1 MINLTIKQI
10 KAGFDNFSYVIYCSN
25 SKKAAIVD
33 PSYDASKLLSFISSE
48 KLELIYVINT
58 HYHSD
63 HTSENQKIKKNF
75 PQIKIV
81 ASKEDGRNIDSV
93 DIFVSD
99 GDKLK
104 LGNVTL
110 GFILTPGHTPG
121 SICIVV
127 EEEALITGDTLFIGD
142 CGRCDLPGGS
152 LSQMF
157 SSLQK
162 LKTLSDELIVYPG
175 HDYGDK
181 TFDTLGNQKRT
192 NKTLLAKNL
201 DEFSKIP

>member
-58 HYHSD
+58 HYHRD
-63 HTSENQKIKKNF
+63 HTSENQKKKNF

-81 ASKEDGRNIDSV
+81 ASKEDSRNIGSV

-110 GFILTPGHTPG
+110 SFILTPGHMPG
-121 SICIVV
+121 GICIVV
-127 EEEALITGDTLFIGD
+127 DNEALITGDTLFIGD
-142 CGRCDLPGGS
+142 CGRCDLPGGN

-157 SSLQK
+157 NSLQK
-162 LKTLSDELIVYPG
+162 LKALSDNLTIYPG

-181 TFDTLGNQKRT
+181 PFDTFGKQKRT

-201 DEFSKIP
+201 EEFSKIS